1 MAVETDK
8 VEAVLRQH
16 WKIPADLSSAVLHD
30 MAFRIQ
36 VMVGQKYSHDNL
48 KYQLHLMQTKG
59 LRQQPD
65 DPSCDQIA
73 AALLGN
79 SRA

>member
-8 VEAVLRQH
+8 VEAILRQH
-16 WKIPADLSSAVLHD
+16 WKIPADLSAAALRD

-65 DPSCDQIA
+65 EPSCDQIA
-73 AALLGN
+73 SALLGS

>member
-8 VEAVLRQH
+8 VEAILRQH

>member
-16 WKIPADLSSAVLHD
+16 WKIPADLSSAVFHD

-48 KYQLHLMQTKG
+48 KYQLHLIQTKD
-59 LRQQPD
+59 LRQEID

-73 AALLGN
+73 SALLGN